1 MVDVNSRGGD
11 LSVKTLRNVRIP
23 MRDGVELA
31 ADFYFPDGAGP
42 FPTLL
47 ERTPYNRE
55 ESVLHRTKSPE
66 YFASRGYLLVI
77 QDVRGRFG
85 SDGVWYPFTTDGW
98 GQLRDGYDTIEW
110 LAKHPLSNGRIG
122 TLGGSF
128 AGMTQ
133 MLLAPTRPPHL
144 VTSFVRESA
153 SHLAHQWIYRG
164 GAFEYAFNLEWNL
177 RHALPTLAKQ
187 PGVIRAALDRKQALY
202 CEDPLLRHAAMADP
216 HAWLRDCLS
225 HPDDGPF

>member
-55 ESVLHRTKSPE
+55 ESVLHHTKSPE

-85 SDGVWYPFTTDGW
+85 SDGVWYPFVADGW
-98 GQLRDGYDTIEW
+98 GRLRDGYDTIEW
-110 LAKHPLSNGRIG
+110 LAEHPLSNGRVA

-128 AGMTQ
+128 AVMTQ
-133 MLLAPTRPPHL
+133 LLVAPNRPPHL
-144 VTSFVRESA
+144 VTSFVRECA
-153 SHLAHQWIYRG
+153 SDLARQWVYRG
-164 GAFEYAFNLEWNL
+164 GALEWGFNLEWNL

-187 PGVIRAALDRKQALY
+187 RGVIQAALDRKESLWNGDPALS
-202 CEDPLLRHAAMADP
+202 
-216 HAWLRDCLS
+216 LS
-225 HPDDGPF
+225 